1 MNVLVIN
8 SGSSSLKFQLVH
20 VETGGIITKGICDSV
35 GSDTSFI
42 KYGMYEDEQVVKVDL
57 PDHVAAV
64 HKVLE
69 LLTSGDKPVISSL
82 GEINAVGHRIV
93 HGGNYFD
100 KSVIIDE
107 DVVAKIEELAEL
119 APLHNR
125 AAVQGIRA
133 CQSYMSDVPQVAV
146 FDTAFFQTMPPKA
159 YMYPLPYELCEKYGI
174 RKYGAH
180 GTSHRY
186 IAHRA
191 ANMLD
196 EPLDELKLITCH
208 LGNGC
213 SMTAI
218 DHGIAVDTTMGF
230 TPLDGL
236 MMGTRSGSI
245 DPAIVPFLMEHEGLN
260 TDEVNDLLNKQSGI
274 LGISGISNDLRTVT
288 EAADKGDP
296 RAAMAF
302 EMYSHSVKKTI
313 GSFITVMAGVDAI
326 VLTAGVG
333 ENSRKM
339 RSMIFAGLQQ
349 MGIRLDERKN
359 KLRGFE
365 RIISADNSDVAIIV
379 IPTDEEFMIARDTFV
394 LVRDM
399 KRAAENQE

>member
-1 MNVLVIN
+1 
-8 SGSSSLKFQLVH
+8 
-20 VETGGIITKGICDSV
+20 
-35 GSDTSFI
+35 
-42 KYGMYEDEQVVKVDL
+42 
-57 PDHVAAV
+57 
-64 HKVLE
+64 
-69 LLTSGDKPVISSL
+69 
-82 GEINAVGHRIV
+82 
-93 HGGNYFD
+93 
-100 KSVIIDE
+100 
-107 DVVAKIEELAEL
+107 
-119 APLHNR
+119 
-125 AAVQGIRA
+125 
-133 CQSYMSDVPQVAV
+133 
-146 FDTAFFQTMPPKA
+146 
-159 YMYPLPYELCEKYGI
+159 
-174 RKYGAH
+174 
-180 GTSHRY
+180 
-186 IAHRA
+186 
-191 ANMLD
+191 MLD

>member
-35 GSDTSFI
+35 GFENSFI
-42 KYGMYEDEQVVKVDL
+42 KHGMYEDETVVQVAL
-57 PDHVAAV
+57 PNHVEAV

-69 LLTSGDKPVISSL
+69 LLISGENPAVSSL
-82 GEINAVGHRIV
+82 DKINAVGHRIV

-107 DVVAKIEELAEL
+107 DVVAKIEELVEL

-133 CQSYMSDVPQVAV
+133 CQSYMPNIPQVAV
-146 FDTAFFQTMPPKA
+146 FDTSFFQTMSPKA
-159 YMYPLPYELCEKYGI
+159 YMYPLPYELCQKYGI

-186 IAHRA
+186 IAQRA
-191 ANMLD
+191 ANLLD
-196 EPLDELKLITCH
+196 EPLDELKIITCH

-245 DPAIVPFLMEHEGLN
+245 DPAIVPFLMDHENLDTTGI
-260 TDEVNDLLNKQSGI
+260 NDLLNKKSGI
-274 LGISGISNDLRTVT
+274 LGISGISNDLRVVT

-302 EMYSHSVKKTI
+302 EMYAHSVKKTI

-365 RIISADNSDVAIIV
+365 RIISSDSSDVAIIV
-379 IPTDEEFMIARDTFV
+379 IPTDEEYMIARDTFA
-394 LVRDM
+394 LVHELEKD
-399 KRAAENQE
+399 EEE

>member
-1 MNVLVIN
+1 
-8 SGSSSLKFQLVH
+8 
-20 VETGGIITKGICDSV
+20 
-35 GSDTSFI
+35 
-42 KYGMYEDEQVVKVDL
+42 
-57 PDHVAAV
+57 
-64 HKVLE
+64 
-69 LLTSGDKPVISSL
+69 
-82 GEINAVGHRIV
+82 
-93 HGGNYFD
+93 
-100 KSVIIDE
+100 
-107 DVVAKIEELAEL
+107 
-119 APLHNR
+119 
-125 AAVQGIRA
+125 
-133 CQSYMSDVPQVAV
+133 
-146 FDTAFFQTMPPKA
+146 
-159 YMYPLPYELCEKYGI
+159 
-174 RKYGAH
+174 
-180 GTSHRY
+180 
-186 IAHRA
+186 
-191 ANMLD
+191 
-196 EPLDELKLITCH
+196 
-208 LGNGC
+208 
-213 SMTAI
+213 
-218 DHGIAVDTTMGF
+218 
-230 TPLDGL
+230 